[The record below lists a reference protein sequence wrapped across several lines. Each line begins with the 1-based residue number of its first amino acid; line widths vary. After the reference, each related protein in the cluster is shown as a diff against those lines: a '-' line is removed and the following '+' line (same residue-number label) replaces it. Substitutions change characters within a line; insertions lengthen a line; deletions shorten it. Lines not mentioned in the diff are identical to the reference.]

1 MAKTREIK
9 GRIKAVA
16 NIERITKTMQMIA
29 TARFQAM
36 QRKATSAQSY
46 TRKISEVVSELA
58 AALAGEQVSSPL
70 LSSPQP
76 KAGRHLVLAITS
88 NRGLCGG
95 YNANVLRTAMDL
107 IQQYP
112 PDQTS
117 VEVVGKKGAG
127 FFQFVRRTVDAF
139 HDDFDDSPT
148 FEQVNRLAERYMQSF
163 AQGNLD
169 TVHVVS
175 MAFKTMSRQEPV
187 ALQLLPLQL
196 PTSPHSPAVTAVY
209 EFSPD
214 VQSLMDELLPKSV
227 RTRLYQCFNEALVSE
242 QLARM
247 VAMKAATDAA
257 GKMGKTL
264 NRQYNR
270 ARQTAITTEL
280 SEIIGG
286 AAALA

>member
-9 GRIKAVA
+9 GRMKAVA

-36 QRKATSAQSY
+36 QRKAMAAAAYS
-46 TRKISEVVSELA
+46 RKIGEVVGELA
-58 AALAGEQVSSPL
+58 AALQGQDVEHPL
-70 LSSPQP
+70 LSSPKP
-76 KAGRHLVLAITS
+76 ATGRHLVLVISS

-95 YNANVLRTAMDL
+95 YNANVLRCAMDL
-107 IQQYP
+107 IRQHP
-112 PDQTS
+112 VENITL
-117 VEVVGKKGAG
+117 EVVGKKGAG
-127 FFQFVRRTVDAF
+127 FFKFARRPVDTF
-139 HDDFDDSPT
+139 HSQIDDAPT
-148 FEQVNRLAERYMQSF
+148 YEQVEPLADRYMQWF
-163 AQGNLD
+163 AEGSYD
-169 TVHVVS
+169 AVHVAS
-175 MAFKTMSRQEPV
+175 MAFRSMSNQEPQL
-187 ALQLLPLQL
+187 LQLLPLAT
-196 PTSPHSPAVTAVY
+196 PEAAGGRSSTVY

-214 VQSLMDELLPKSV
+214 SASLMNELLPMTVK
-227 RTRLYQCFNEALVSE
+227 TRLYQCFNEAVVSE

-264 NRQYNR
+264 SRQFNR

-286 AAALA
+286 AAALE